1 MAPKREIEAI
11 LNGDP
16 EAEVNPDELS
26 NKHVISLKTE
36 LGCVHEVLNQGDAGV
51 VTGDGVDERPSWEDL
66 I

>member
-11 LNGDP
+11 WNGDP

-26 NKHVISLKTE
+26 NKHISIIQDGTGVRSRGFKP
-36 LGCVHEVLNQGDAGV
+36 GDAGV
-51 VTGDGVDERPSWEDL
+51 VTGDGVDERLSWEDF